1 MMLICI
7 PNGWEVEQCSM
18 SSTERRQASTD
29 MAFLGKTK
37 RAVQQF
43 SSPEEL
49 YLSGT
54 LPRTTAAVGSLWL
67 HQGDVIRAYAENHL
81 DTLDLALELPTG
93 TGKTLPGLLIG
104 EWVRR
109 KAEGPVIYATPTKQ
123 LARQVAATAKREG
136 VPVVL
141 LLGSAKYD
149 WDRADEASVEGGE
162 AIGIATYSAVF
173 NSSPKLPEAR
183 LLIFDDAHA
192 GEQFV
197 GNEYGISIRRHDDE
211 NAYLEVLEALKPFLS
226 GLLIQRLEGGSDPGV
241 HHQVRLLLPAVD
253 QAALTKF
260 DAALASLP
268 KPYSYELAMIRSGLA
283 ACCVYLSYGG
293 IQIRPMVPPT
303 YENHIFARA
312 KQRIYLSATLGS
324 GGELE
329 RAFGRRQILR
339 MPLPTKTPPRS
350 GRRLFVFPDLVKGGD
365 AIELTKRIIGLQDKA
380 LVLTQETIANTEA
393 AAKLLVSDGVP
404 VMGRDD
410 LEQRGLESF
419 AKAPAGILSLA
430 NRYDGLDLPGKA
442 CRIVVLG
449 GKPDAV
455 GLQERFL
462 SERAEAN
469 AALVERLRTR
479 IVQGAGRCTRGPND
493 YAVVV
498 VLGSDITKYFS
509 RPENLKALEPE
520 LQAEVEFGWQNS
532 RGADPDDVVENVEM
546 FLEHGADWRE
556 QGEPMV
562 AEFRQDAVKV
572 EPPGTDALG
581 MAAALEVEA
590 WQLAFADDWI
600 GASEKLQE
608 AVPHVG
614 PAATRGYRGLLLYIA
629 GVWLHL
635 GAQDETQRSRARQLI
650 REAAL
655 AADRGTW
662 LKEMRDLPGAEE
674 VPPVPED
681 IVAVNQVAA
690 RLRGQFNPTRINAD
704 VTEMQDALAQNE
716 ATRYERG
723 LTTLGSFLGAE
734 AFKPKGQG
742 RCDSAW
748 VWGVAMWMTI
758 EAKSE
763 EHGNGLLP
771 LKDVRQA
778 NTQLDQLAADRGVD
792 HPPAGSPA
800 IIVSDKLS
808 VDPQHA
814 QAANQNVYLTSTGVV
829 REIASDVAVVWAD
842 LLTTA
847 VRIDSE
853 QAQKQHV
860 RSVMT
865 ENGCLPSQVIDRL
878 TQNRIKPGD

>member
-1 MMLICI
+1 
-7 PNGWEVEQCSM
+7 
-18 SSTERRQASTD
+18 

-37 RAVQQF
+37 RTVQEF
-43 SSPEEL
+43 LSPEEL

-54 LPRTTAAVGSLWL
+54 LPRTTAAVDSLWL
-67 HQGDVIRAYAENHL
+67 HQGDVIRAFAEGHQ
-81 DTLDLALELPTG
+81 DTPDLALELPTG
-93 TGKTLPGLLIG
+93 TGKTLPGLLIA

-109 KAEGPVIYATPTKQ
+109 KTAGPVIYATPTKQ
-123 LARQVAATAKREG
+123 LARQVAATAEREG
-136 VPVVL
+136 VPVSNL
-141 LLGSAKYD
+141 TGSAKH
-149 WDRADEASVEGGE
+149 WDPADEASVEGGE
-162 AIGIATYSAVF
+162 AIGLTTYSAVF
-173 NSSPKLPEAR
+173 NSSPKLPEPR
-183 LLIFDDAHA
+183 LLVFDDAHA

-197 GNEYGISIRRHDDE
+197 GNEYGISIRRYDDE
-211 NAYLEVLEALKPFLS
+211 DAYLEVLEALKPFLS
-226 GLLIQRLEGGSDPGV
+226 GLLIQRLEGEPDPGA
-241 HHQVRLLLPAVD
+241 HHQVRLILPAVD
-253 QAALTKF
+253 QTALTKI
-260 DAALASLP
+260 DAALAGLT
-268 KPYSYELAMIRSGLA
+268 KPHSYKFAMIRSGLA

-293 IQIRPMVPPT
+293 IQIRPMIPPT

-329 RAFGRRQILR
+329 RAFGRREIVR

-365 AIELTKRIIGLQDKA
+365 AIGLTKQIIGLTDKA
-380 LVLTQETIANTEA
+380 LVLSQETVANAEA
-393 AAKLLVSDGVP
+393 AATALAGDGVP
-404 VMGRDD
+404 VMGRDH
-410 LEQRGLESF
+410 LEQHGLESF
-419 AKAPAGILSLA
+419 AAAPTGVLGLA
-430 NRYDGLDLPGKA
+430 NRYDGLDLPGNA

-469 AALVERLRTR
+469 AALAERLRTR

-498 VLGSDITKYFS
+498 VLGSDIMKYFS
-509 RPENLKALEPE
+509 RPENLRALEPE

-532 RGADPDDVVENVEM
+532 RGVAPDELIENVEM

-556 QGEPMV
+556 QGEPAV

-581 MAAALEVEA
+581 KAAALEVEA
-590 WQLAFADDWI
+590 WQLAFGGDWI

-614 PAATRGYRGLLLYIA
+614 PAATRGYRGLLLYLA

-635 GAQDETQRSRARQLI
+635 GAQDETQRSRSRRLV
-650 REAAL
+650 RDAAL
-655 AADRGTW
+655 AANRSTW
-662 LKEMRDLPGAEE
+662 LKEMRELPDAES
-674 VPPVPED
+674 VPLVPED
-681 IVAVNQVAA
+681 IVAVNHVVA
-690 RLRGQFNPTRINAD
+690 RLRGQLKPKQINAAL
-704 VTEMQDALAQNE
+704 TEMQEGLAQDE
-716 ATRYERG
+716 ATQYERG
-723 LTTLGSFLGAE
+723 LTILGSFLGAE
-734 AFKPKGQG
+734 ASKPKGQG

-748 VWGVAMWMTI
+748 VWGTAIWMTI

-763 EHGNGLLP
+763 EHDDGLLP

-778 NTQLDQLAADRGVD
+778 NTQLDQLAADRGMD

-808 VDPQHA
+808 VDPQHS
-814 QAANQNVYLTSTGVV
+814 QAANPNVYLASTAVGK
-829 REIASDVAVVWAD
+829 EIASDAAVVWSD

-847 VRIDSE
+847 VGIASE
-853 QAQKQHV
+853 QAQKLHV
-860 RSVMT
+860 RSVM
-865 ENGCLPSQVIDRL
+865 
-878 TQNRIKPGD
+878 

>member
-1 MMLICI
+1 
-7 PNGWEVEQCSM
+7 
-18 SSTERRQASTD
+18 

-37 RAVQQF
+37 RTVQEF
-43 SSPEEL
+43 LSPEEL

-54 LPRTTAAVGSLWL
+54 LPRTTAAVDSLWL
-67 HQGDVIRAYAENHL
+67 HQGDVIRAYAEGHQ
-81 DTLDLALELPTG
+81 DTPDLALELPTG
-93 TGKTLPGLLIG
+93 TGKTLPGLLIA

-109 KAEGPVIYATPTKQ
+109 KTAGPVIYATPTKQ
-123 LARQVAATAKREG
+123 LARQVAATAEREG
-136 VPVVL
+136 VPVSNL
-141 LLGSAKYD
+141 TGSAKH
-149 WDRADEASVEGGE
+149 WDPADEASVEGGE
-162 AIGIATYSAVF
+162 AIGLTTYSAVF
-173 NSSPKLPEAR
+173 NSSPKLPEPR
-183 LLIFDDAHA
+183 LLVFDDAHA

-197 GNEYGISIRRHDDE
+197 GNEYGISIRRYDDE
-211 NAYLEVLEALKPFLS
+211 DAYLEVLEALKPFLS
-226 GLLIQRLEGGSDPGV
+226 GLLIQRLEGEPDPGA
-241 HHQVRLLLPAVD
+241 HHQVRLILPAVD
-253 QAALTKF
+253 QTALTKI
-260 DAALASLP
+260 DAALAGLT
-268 KPYSYELAMIRSGLA
+268 KPHSYKFAMIRSGLA

-293 IQIRPMVPPT
+293 IQIRPMIPPT

-329 RAFGRRQILR
+329 RAFGRREIVR

-365 AIELTKRIIGLQDKA
+365 AIGLTKQIIGLTDKA
-380 LVLTQETIANTEA
+380 LVLSQETVANAEA
-393 AAKLLVSDGVP
+393 AATALAGDGVP
-404 VMGRDD
+404 VMGRDH
-410 LEQRGLESF
+410 LEQHGLESF
-419 AKAPAGILSLA
+419 AAAPTGVLGLA
-430 NRYDGLDLPGKA
+430 NRYDGLDLPGNA

-469 AALVERLRTR
+469 AALAERLRTR

-498 VLGSDITKYFS
+498 VLGSDIMKYFS
-509 RPENLKALEPE
+509 RPENLRALEPE

-532 RGADPDDVVENVEM
+532 RGVAPDELIENVEM
-546 FLEHGADWRE
+546 LLEHGADWRE
-556 QGEPMV
+556 QGEPAV

-581 MAAALEVEA
+581 KAAALEVEA
-590 WQLAFADDWI
+590 WQLAFGGDWI

-614 PAATRGYRGLLLYIA
+614 PAATRGYRGLLLYLA

-635 GAQDETQRSRARQLI
+635 GAQDETQRSRSRRLV
-650 REAAL
+650 RDAAL
-655 AADRGTW
+655 AANRSTW
-662 LKEMRDLPGAEE
+662 LKEMRELPDAES
-674 VPPVPED
+674 VPLVPED
-681 IVAVNQVAA
+681 IVAVNHVVA
-690 RLRGQFNPTRINAD
+690 RLRGQLKPKQINAAL
-704 VTEMQDALAQNE
+704 TEMQEGLAQDE
-716 ATRYERG
+716 ATQYERG
-723 LTTLGSFLGAE
+723 LTILGSFLGAE
-734 AFKPKGQG
+734 ASKPKGQG

-748 VWGVAMWMTI
+748 VWGTAIWMTI

-763 EHGNGLLP
+763 EHDDGLLP

-778 NTQLDQLAADRGVD
+778 NTQLDQLAADRGMD

-808 VDPQHA
+808 VDPQHS
-814 QAANQNVYLTSTGVV
+814 QAANPNVYLASTAVAK
-829 REIASDVAVVWAD
+829 EIASDAAVVWAD

-847 VRIDSE
+847 VGIASE
-853 QAQKQHV
+853 QAQKLHV
-860 RSVMT
+860 RSVM
-865 ENGCLPSQVIDRL
+865 
-878 TQNRIKPGD
+878 

>member
-1 MMLICI
+1 
-7 PNGWEVEQCSM
+7 
-18 SSTERRQASTD
+18 

-37 RAVQQF
+37 RTAQEF
-43 SSPEEL
+43 PSPEEL

-54 LPRTTAAVGSLWL
+54 LPRTTAAVDSLWL
-67 HQGDVIRAYAENHL
+67 HQGDVIRAYAEGHQ
-81 DTLDLALELPTG
+81 DTPDLALELPTG
-93 TGKTLPGLLIG
+93 TGKTLPGLLIA

-109 KAEGPVIYATPTKQ
+109 KTAGPVIYATPTKQ
-123 LARQVAATAKREG
+123 LARQVAATAEREG
-136 VPVVL
+136 VPVSNL
-141 LLGSAKYD
+141 TGSAKH
-149 WDRADEASVEGGE
+149 WDPADEASVEGGE
-162 AIGIATYSAVF
+162 AIGLTTYSAVF
-173 NSSPKLPEAR
+173 NSSPKLPEPR
-183 LLIFDDAHA
+183 LLVFDDAHA

-197 GNEYGISIRRHDDE
+197 GNEYGISIRRYDDE
-211 NAYLEVLEALKPFLS
+211 DAYLEVLEALKPFLS
-226 GLLIQRLEGGSDPGV
+226 GLLIQRLEGEPDPGA
-241 HHQVRLLLPAVD
+241 HHQVRLILPAVD
-253 QAALTKF
+253 QTALTKI
-260 DAALASLP
+260 DAALAGLT
-268 KPYSYELAMIRSGLA
+268 KPHSYKFAMIRSGLA

-293 IQIRPMVPPT
+293 IQIRPMIPPT

-329 RAFGRRQILR
+329 RAFGRREIVR

-365 AIELTKRIIGLQDKA
+365 AIGLTKQIIGLTDKA
-380 LVLTQETIANTEA
+380 LVLSQETIANAEA
-393 AAKLLVSDGVP
+393 AATALAGDGVP
-404 VMGRDD
+404 VMGRDH
-410 LEQRGLESF
+410 LEQHGLESF
-419 AKAPAGILSLA
+419 AAAPTGVLGLA
-430 NRYDGLDLPGKA
+430 NRYDGLDLPGNA
-442 CRIVVLG
+442 CRIVVLD

-469 AALVERLRTR
+469 AALAERLRTR

-498 VLGSDITKYFS
+498 VLGSDIMKYFS
-509 RPENLKALEPE
+509 RPENLRALEPE

-532 RGADPDDVVENVEM
+532 RGVAPDELIENVEM

-556 QGEPMV
+556 QGEPAV

-581 MAAALEVEA
+581 KAAALEVEA
-590 WQLAFADDWI
+590 WQLAFGGDWI

-614 PAATRGYRGLLLYIA
+614 SAATRGYRGLLLYLA

-635 GAQDETQRSRARQLI
+635 GAQDETQRSRSRQLV
-650 REAAL
+650 RDAAL
-655 AADRGTW
+655 AANRSTW
-662 LKEMRDLPGAEE
+662 LKEMRELPYAES
-674 VPPVPED
+674 VPLVPED
-681 IVAVNQVAA
+681 IVAVNHVVA
-690 RLRGQFNPTRINAD
+690 RLRGQLKPKQINAAL
-704 VTEMQDALAQNE
+704 TEMQEGLAQDE
-716 ATRYERG
+716 ATQYERG
-723 LTTLGSFLGAE
+723 LTILGSFLGAE
-734 AFKPKGQG
+734 ASKPKGQG

-748 VWGVAMWMTI
+748 VWGTAIWMTI

-763 EHGNGLLP
+763 EHDDGLLP
-771 LKDVRQA
+771 LKDIRQA
-778 NTQLDQLAADRGVD
+778 NTQLAQLAADRGMD

-808 VDPQHA
+808 VDPQHS
-814 QAANQNVYLTSTGVV
+814 QAANPNVYLASTAVAK
-829 REIASDVAVVWAD
+829 EIASDAAVVWAD

-847 VRIDSE
+847 VGIASE
-853 QAQKQHV
+853 QAQKLHV

-878 TQNRIKPGD
+878 TQNRIRPGD